1 MTDTPNSIWAGDLKN
16 YSFSSESIR
25 PLDSGG
31 KTIFTKEKYTDFVV
45 RFEFRLP
52 SAGNS
57 GLAIRYPGNG
67 NPAYSGM
74 CELQILDNSAEKYAQ
89 LDPRQY
95 HGSAYGMVPA
105 KRGHLKPVGEWN
117 RQTVTVIGSTIHVVL
132 NDECI
137 LDADLS
143 EVGTFMGGQKK
154 YAGRDRES
162 GHFGIAGHKSS
173 PVEFRNLEIKEIH
186 HAN

>member
-1 MTDTPNSIWAGDLKN
+1 
-16 YSFSSESIR
+16 
-25 PLDSGG
+25 
-31 KTIFTKEKYTDFVV
+31 
-45 RFEFRLP
+45 
-52 SAGNS
+52 
-57 GLAIRYPGNG
+57 
-67 NPAYSGM
+67 M

-89 LDPRQY
+89 LDPSQY

-143 EVGTFMGGQKK
+143 EVSTFMGGQKNMPVVI
-154 YAGRDRES
+154 ES
-162 GHFGIAGHKSS
+162 LATLESQDTRAAPSS
-173 PVEFRNLEIKEIH
+173 SAI
-186 HAN
+186 